1 MMLLNPAFLYAST
14 WLFVFAL
21 YSLGLSHLL
30 QPLAT
35 ATTLLVV
42 GSSLAFI
49 LGWGIES
56 LPKNGRLA
64 LPKFDLEAL
73 SLIINSTRVGRRLR
87 MVWIFFGLGVTFEI
101 IYFGGAPGI
110 GLIGIGPEIAYTAFG
125 IPSFH
130 GLLNSMFYAACAVQF
145 SRIILGSS
153 SSVFFLTLISIC
165 YPVIGM
171 SRQIL
176 ISLLLQYMLIY
187 LSIKPPSFKIFF
199 RIGTLFIIVFM
210 IFGFL
215 GDIRSGREQIIYLS
229 SPTFQYPE
237 WLPSAFI
244 WFYIYI
250 CTPLNNVN
258 FNIDIEPN
266 YLPLETIGTFIPSF
280 VREAF
285 MDSVGGGTQQWNLGT
300 DSFNANSL
308 LQSLLTDFGVAGTI
322 IFMLLCGIGFTRVLR
337 CSRTIPAA
345 FFALIVLSHGIAL
358 SFFANLLFH
367 LAFIFEI
374 FIISWIVA
382 RGRRL

>member
-1 MMLLNPAFLYAST
+1 MLLNPAFLYAST
-14 WLFVFAL
+14 WLFVLAL
-21 YSLGLSHLL
+21 YSLGLSELL

-49 LGWGIES
+49 LGWAIES
-56 LPKNGRLA
+56 LSKNGRLA
-64 LPKFDLEAL
+64 LPKFDLETL
-73 SLIINSTRVGRRLR
+73 SLIINSKRVERRLR
-87 MVWIFFGLGVTFEI
+87 MVWVIFGLGIAFEV
-101 IYFGGAPGI
+101 IYFGGAPGL

-130 GLLNSMFYAACAVQF
+130 GLLNAMFYAACTLQF

-153 SSVFFLTLISIC
+153 NSVFLLTLMSIC
-165 YPVIGM
+165 YPVLGM

-187 LSIKPPSFKIFF
+187 FSFKPPSFKIFF
-199 RIGTLFIIVFM
+199 RVGTLFIIVFM

-215 GDIRSGREQIIYLS
+215 GDIRSGRENIIYLS
-229 SPTFQYPE
+229 SPTFEYPE

-258 FNIDIEPN
+258 FNIDITPN
-266 YLPLETIGTFIPSF
+266 YLPLETVGTFIPSF
-280 VREAF
+280 LREAF
-285 MDSVGGGTQQWNLGT
+285 MGALGSGTQQWNLVT
-300 DSFNANSL
+300 DSFNVSSL

-337 CSRTIPAA
+337 CSRSIPAA
-345 FFALIVLSHGIAL
+345 FFALIVLLHGISL
-358 SFFANLLFH
+358 SFFSNLLFH
-367 LAFIFEI
+367 LVFIFEI

-382 RGRRL
+382 RGR